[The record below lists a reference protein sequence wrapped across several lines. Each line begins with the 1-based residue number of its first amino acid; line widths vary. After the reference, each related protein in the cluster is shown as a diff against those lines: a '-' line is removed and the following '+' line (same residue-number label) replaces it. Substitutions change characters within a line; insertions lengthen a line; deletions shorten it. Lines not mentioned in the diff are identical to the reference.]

1 MSSGPGAA
9 GAEGV
14 PFKATGS
21 GTNALATCPAGF
33 TLCFTTSGSF
43 SEPRLGAGTFTAL
56 TREQTTGACADGSGI
71 AGTATATL
79 TATVAGGTLKL
90 LLDATFCA
98 AADLIA
104 TLNGTFTVTGATGR
118 LAGAS
123 GSGSFS
129 GKASLVSEQLT
140 LTGRLEGVTERL
152 TISRSGLGSV
162 RSSPA
167 GISCPGTCEAEF
179 VRGTEVTLT
188 AHPAS
193 GVAFGRWS
201 GTPSVCS
208 DPAATSCK
216 LTLSASRTVHASFTD
231 RTPKL
236 RVSRQGPGFVTSS
249 PAGISCPGTCEAQ
262 FKRATKVVLTAKPAA
277 NAVFRRFA
285 DQPACAASQP
295 TCTLTLYD
303 DARVSAVFEYSFPER
318 TLKVSRTGLGAVRS
332 EPAGISCPPACEAR
346 FKERTDVRLT
356 ASPASGHRF
365 SGWGGRCAASGA
377 SFTCRLTISGD
388 MPVSASFGAVPKP
401 VRTLKV
407 SRSGEGFVRSEPAG
421 ISCPPTCETRFKE
434 RTDVRLIASPAAD
447 YRFSG
452 WRGKCAA
459 SGTSS
464 TCRLTISGDTLAG
477 ADFTAVPKERLEVK
491 VVGEGSVT
499 SEPRGI
505 SCSLGTCTALFRRYT
520 LVTLTATARSGWK
533 FDGWKAG
540 APCAGTAATVC
551 KVTLDRLRA
560 VTARFV
566 RP

>member
-1 MSSGPGAA
+1 M
-9 GAEGV
+9 

-43 SEPRLGAGTFTAL
+43 SEPRIGTGTFTAL
-56 TREQTTGACADGSGI
+56 TKEQTTGACTGGSGV

-98 AADLIA
+98 AADLTA
-104 TLNGTFTVTGATGR
+104 TLDGTFTVTGATGR

-140 LTGRLEGVTERL
+140 LTGTLLGVTERL

-208 DPAATSCK
+208 DPAATSCE
-216 LTLSASRTVHASFTD
+216 LTLGASRTVHASFTD
-231 RTPKL
+231 KTPKL

-249 PAGISCPGTCEAQ
+249 PAGISCPATCEAQ

-277 NAVFRRFA
+277 NAVFRRWS

-295 TCTLTLYD
+295 SCTLTLYD
-303 DARVSAVFEYSFPER
+303 DSRVSAVFEVSFPER
-318 TLKVSRTGLGAVRS
+318 TLKVARSGLGGIRS
-332 EPAGISCPPACEAR
+332 EPAGISCPPTCEAR

-356 ASPASGHRF
+356 ASPASGYRF
-365 SGWGGRCAASGA
+365 SGWAGRCAASGA
-377 SFTCRLTISGD
+377 
-388 MPVSASFGAVPKP
+388 
-401 VRTLKV
+401 
-407 SRSGEGFVRSEPAG
+407 
-421 ISCPPTCETRFKE
+421 
-434 RTDVRLIASPAAD
+434 
-447 YRFSG
+447 
-452 WRGKCAA
+452 
-459 SGTSS
+459 SS
-464 TCRLTISGDTLAG
+464 TCRLTISGDMLVG
-477 ADFTAVPKERLEVK
+477 ADFSAVPKASLRVTIK
-491 VVGEGSVT
+491 GVGQIESA
-499 SEPRGI
+499 PRGI
-505 SCSLGTCTALFRRYT
+505 NCSLSCSAWFRRYT
-520 LVTLTATARSGWK
+520 TVTLTAISRNRSR
-533 FDGWKAG
+533 FDGWDGDA
-540 APCAGTAATVC
+540 CAGSKNPVC
-551 KVTLDRLRA
+551 DVRLD
-560 VTARFV
+560 VSKSVSARFV
-566 RP
+566 KL